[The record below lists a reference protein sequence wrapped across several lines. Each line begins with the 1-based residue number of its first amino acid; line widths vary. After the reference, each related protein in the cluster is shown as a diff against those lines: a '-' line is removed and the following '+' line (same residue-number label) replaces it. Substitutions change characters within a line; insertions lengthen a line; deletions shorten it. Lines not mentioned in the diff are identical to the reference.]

1 MKNKII
7 ISVTGPDTLGGIS
20 GYFYTIK
27 KYFKYNVKY
36 VIRGPRNSLKKYN
49 KLSEISR
56 IVLDI
61 LTFTFAIAQPSV
73 KIVHL
78 NTSLG
83 KRGVPRDLVFIY
95 LAKLMNKTT
104 IVFFHGWNP
113 GIEREINEGRFELF
127 KKYISKIDFAI
138 SLSNHSKNKLREW
151 GFRNEIYLETTIVDD
166 AELIG
171 WEENDLK
178 KRINNINSTKKIEFL
193 FLARMIKEKGIYE
206 AIDTFKIL
214 SKKYPNIYFNIA
226 GDGPELEN
234 VKQYI
239 EKEDITN
246 VKFYG
251 YATGKDKIDLLKKS
265 HILLFPSYNEGMPI
279 AVLEAMAFGLIIVT
293 RPVGGLIDFFTDEM
307 GIMVDTLDPKVFVEN
322 IDKLLEKD
330 LLNIST
336 NNYRYAKEH
345 FYASV
350 AVKRIE
356 NIYNHILNENSG
368 N

>member
-1 MKNKII
+1 MKDKII
-7 ISVTGPDTLGGIS
+7 VSVTAPDALGGIAS
-20 GYFYTIK
+20 YFYTIK
-27 KYFKYNVKY
+27 KYFKYNIKY

-49 KLSEISR
+49 KLSEVTR
-56 IVLDI
+56 IILDI
-61 LTFTFAIAQPSV
+61 LIFMFEVARPSV

-95 LAKLMNKTT
+95 LAKLMNKST

-113 GIEREINEGRFELF
+113 GIEKEINEGRFGLF

-138 SLSNHSKNKLREW
+138 TLSNHSKNKLREW
-151 GFRNEIYLETTIVDD
+151 GFKNKIYLETTIVDD
-166 AELIG
+166 AELLG
-171 WEENDLK
+171 WDENDLK
-178 KRINNINSTKKIEFL
+178 KRINSIGSDKSIEFL
-193 FLARMIKEKGIYE
+193 FLARIIKEKGVYE
-206 AIDTFKIL
+206 AIDTFKML
-214 SKKYPNIYFNIA
+214 SKKHPNIYFNLA

-234 VKQYI
+234 VKKYI
-239 EKEDITN
+239 EQKN
-246 VKFYG
+246 VKNAKFYG

-307 GIMVDTLDPKVFVEN
+307 GIMLNTLEPKVFAEN
-322 IDKLLEKD
+322 IDILLEKD
-330 LLNIST
+330 LMNISI

-345 FYASV
+345 FYASI

-356 NIYNHILNENSG
+356 NIYNHLLNENT
-368 N
+368 